1 MAESMKTYLPQPD
14 PPGPEKASPAVPV
27 ETVAPKA
34 EAAPE
39 YREVTGGAQYVPAPP
54 PPTLL
59 EILPAQYSST
69 RPPLLYR
76 LAKVSEPARPDGRIA
91 QSRIYRAKAFSS
103 GVFYKPVSRCL
114 VEWEER

>member
-1 MAESMKTYLPQPD
+1 MTASMKTYVQQT
-14 PPGPEKASPAVPV
+14 GAHTKEAAPAVPV
-27 ETVAPKA
+27 ERVAPGGSA
-34 EAAPE
+34 EPE
-39 YREVTGGAQYVPAPP
+39 YKELTGGVQYVPAPE

-91 QSRIYRAKAFSS
+91 QSRTYRAKAFST
-103 GVFYKPVSRCL
+103 GVFYKPVTRCV